1 MGYEKLMKKL
11 LKLLK
16 WILIV
21 FIILVILFALLTRS
35 GISPYR
41 CDRITDVYPTFG
53 WVLCGDNYWNN
64 HEKYWYSNEN
74 E

>member
-1 MGYEKLMKKL
+1 MKKL
-11 LKLLK
+11 KIIKGLF
-16 WILIV
+16 IL

-41 CDRITDVYPTFG
+41 CDRLIEHGSTLGSLF
-53 WVLCGDNYWNN
+53 CGENYWEN
-64 HEKYWYSNEN
+64 HEKYWYQEY